1 MRLQTLKGTLIKKY
15 QIENVE
21 RISERR
27 KEYSKKNRKR
37 ITEYYLNKGSNDP
50 LFKLSTQV
58 RGLIRI
64 SLKKERL
71 QQRYI
76 YL

>member
-37 ITEYYLNKGSNDP
+37 ITEYYLNKKSNDP